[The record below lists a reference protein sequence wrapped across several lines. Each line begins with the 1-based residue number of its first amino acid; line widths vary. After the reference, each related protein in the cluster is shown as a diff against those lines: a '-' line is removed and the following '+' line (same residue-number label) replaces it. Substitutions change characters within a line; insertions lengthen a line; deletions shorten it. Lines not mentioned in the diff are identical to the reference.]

1 MDKRDADRFPLEIPT
16 FSPPPSRGPTY
27 WAFAIM
33 AGGGF
38 ALIVIYTLGM
48 LSHISNQIDAAV
60 YDRQNWTRI
69 DQAQWCAR
77 AARANDD
84 FVCPTAYPPEM
95 FGDVPV
101 D

>member
-1 MDKRDADRFPLEIPT
+1 MDKPQPFPVEIPT
-16 FSPPPSRGPTY
+16 YAPDPPRGPTY
-27 WAFAIM
+27 WALAIM
-33 AGGGF
+33 AGTGAAMF
-38 ALIVIYTLGM
+38 LVYTLGM
-48 LSHISNQIDAAV
+48 LSHISAQIDAAV

-77 AARANDD
+77 AAQANED

>member
-1 MDKRDADRFPLEIPT
+1 
-16 FSPPPSRGPTY
+16 
-27 WAFAIM
+27 M